1 MKEYANAA
9 INYGIGE
16 GKVLEYTRE
25 LIGHEANDRWAD
37 QPIGGADRPHTSSS
51 CAGFSRGGF
60 LSLSNPEKYIFVLQ
74 NVKRMA
80 EV

>member
-25 LIGHEANDRWAD
+25 LIGHEANDRWASRHR
-37 QPIGGADRPHTSSS
+37 GGAGRSHMLVSRDDFSYV
-51 CAGFSRGGF
+51 GF
-60 LSLSNPEKYIFVLQ
+60 
-74 NVKRMA
+74 
-80 EV
+80 